1 MFCSLLFYSVPLCAE
16 DGYIYHNPLV
26 VDCNLAPPVLAGEAP
41 QPGCGCADCPRA
53 CTLNLPE
60 FQDFRYDFYI
70 VQGVDGLVFIMI
82 IGMKMQSIN

>member
-1 MFCSLLFYSVPLCAE
+1 M
-16 DGYIYHNPLV
+16 YHNPLV

-82 IGMKMQSIN
+82 IGMQPRSLKIRVNRDTVPLPKEAKKV

>member
-1 MFCSLLFYSVPLCAE
+1 M
-16 DGYIYHNPLV
+16 YHNPLV

-82 IGMKMQSIN
+82 IGMHAAAKSKN